1 MLFFSAYLI
10 FSFRTMRKLSK
21 ESFSSRRQLQFIQNF
36 AILLLLYILF
46 LDLIDLVKRWVRF
59 PNVHNS
65 NDLKNRSAMC
75 TCGLMLSLIP
85 FRWSSFLNVNIWE
98 LNCYK
103 WDGSHCK
110 DKGVEISELCNIDF
124 FYISSININKS
135 LQQVGNL
142 LQNTIYLFTLSS
154 DNI

>member
-1 MLFFSAYLI
+1 MLFLSVHLSFLLEVWEKCRKRAFRRVGSCSLYKISQFYYYYI
-10 FSFRTMRKLSK
+10 F
-21 ESFSSRRQLQFIQNF
+21 
-36 AILLLLYILF
+36 LF

-85 FRWSSFLNVNIWE
+85 FRWSLFLNVSIWE

-110 DKGVEISELCNIDF
+110 GKGVEICELCNIEF
-124 FYISSININKS
+124 FIFLAS
-135 LQQVGNL
+135 
-142 LQNTIYLFTLSS
+142 T
-154 DNI
+154 